1 MPLKRRHWRL
11 ALSLWAMP
19 MAAMA
24 QGLAPAPQPPLSP
37 RDQALDTKIL
47 ADQRAA
53 QASKGPLDGAWQL
66 RAADGTRLYVFL
78 LSDTLDA
85 PVEGA
90 WRDLSRNLTVTSSG
104 FISEI
109 HRDSEVLTLRFF
121 PHTET
126 RSILVWLQAG
136 DQGQWH
142 GSLTDEA
149 GRKQPVSLMRE
160 PAAPTP

>member
-1 MPLKRRHWRL
+1 MRHKRGHWGL
-11 ALSLWAMP
+11 ALGLWAMP

-24 QGLAPAPQPPLSP
+24 QAPAPAAQPPLSSI
-37 RDQALDTKIL
+37 DQALDIKIL

-66 RAADGTRLYVFL
+66 KAADGTGLYVFL

-90 WRDLSRNLTVTSSG
+90 WRDLSRSLTVTSSG

-126 RSILVWLQAG
+126 RSILVWLQAD
-136 DQGQWH
+136 DQGGWR

-149 GRKQPVSLMRE
+149 GRKQPVSLVRE
-160 PAAPTP
+160 PAAPAP